1 MEQPKYQRVLLKLS
15 GEALAGE
22 AGRGID
28 FPFVRQVCQVV
39 KACASRGVQ
48 VGLVV
53 GGGNYWRGV
62 KDGGGQMCWS
72 RWASPPGCSP
82 PSPWGRWGRSSPGR
96 QPTGTSGR
104 GKW

>member
-15 GEALAGE
+15 GEALAGP

-39 KACASRGVQ
+39 KDCADRGVQ

-53 GGGNYWRGV
+53 GGNYWRGV
-62 KDGGGQMCWS
+62 KDGGG
-72 RWASPPGCSP
+72 
-82 PSPWGRWGRSSPGR
+82 
-96 QPTGTSGR
+96 
-104 GKW
+104 